1 MALLIF
7 FVYKK
12 RIMESNDVGRPPY
25 LKKDEDSKLVEAL
38 TIAGVTQTLIAQIVK
53 ISEPTLRKNFRK
65 ELDTSKARANA
76 IISQALF
83 KKAKDGNVV
92 AQIFWLKT
100 QAGWKEKNALELT
113 GKDGDKLFTEERQL
127 IEIRKIFDEINFS
140 KQTNIIEASE
150 LVQDSKDETDN
161 T

>member
-1 MALLIF
+1 MDI
-7 FVYKK
+7 
-12 RIMESNDVGRPPY
+12 ENNEVGRPPY
-25 LKKDEDSKLVEAL
+25 IKTEDDAKLVEAL

-100 QAGWKEKNALELT
+100 QAGWKEKNYHELT
-113 GKDGDKLFTEERQL
+113 GKDGDQLFGEERQL
-127 IEIRKIFDEINFS
+127 IEIRKVFDEINFAKS
-140 KQTNIIEASE
+140 KNIIEAPE
-150 LVQDSKDETDN
+150 LVQDSERETDYS
-161 T
+161 

>member
-1 MALLIF
+1 MDTGNN
-7 FVYKK
+7 
-12 RIMESNDVGRPPY
+12 EVGRPPY
-25 LKKDEDSKLVEAL
+25 IKKEDDAKLVEAL

-76 IISQALF
+76 VISQALF

-100 QAGWKEKNALELT
+100 QAGWKEKNYHELT
-113 GKDGDKLFTEERQL
+113 GKDGDKLFGEERQL
-127 IEIRKIFDEINFS
+127 IEIRKVFDEINFT
-140 KQTNIIEASE
+140 KPKDIIEAPE
-150 LVQDSKDETDN
+150 LVQDSKTETN
-161 T
+161 NS

>member
-1 MALLIF
+1 
-7 FVYKK
+7 
-12 RIMESNDVGRPPY
+12 
-25 LKKDEDSKLVEAL
+25 
-38 TIAGVTQTLIAQIVK
+38 LIAQIVK

-100 QAGWKEKNALELT
+100 QAGWKEKIIMNLQEKTEINYSERKDSLLKSEKYLT
-113 GKDGDKLFTEERQL
+113 RLTSAKTQE
-127 IEIRKIFDEINFS
+127 KIFNL
-140 KQTNIIEASE
+140 KAPE
-150 LVQDSKDETDN
+150 LVQDSERETDN
-161 T
+161 S

>member
-1 MALLIF
+1 MTD
-7 FVYKK
+7 
-12 RIMESNDVGRPPY
+12 ENNDVGRPPFI
-25 LKKDEDSKLVEAL
+25 KKEEDAKLVEAL

-76 IISQALF
+76 IISQSLF

-127 IEIRKIFDEINFS
+127 IEIRKIFEEIDFS
-140 KQTNIIEASE
+140 KPKNITEASIV
-150 LVQDSKDETDN
+150 VQDSKNEADN

>member
-1 MALLIF
+1 MTT
-7 FVYKK
+7 
-12 RIMESNDVGRPPY
+12 ENNEVGRPPY
-25 LKKDEDSKLVEAL
+25 IKKEDDAKLVEAL

-53 ISEPTLRKNFRK
+53 ISEPALRKNFRK

-76 IISQALF
+76 VISQALF

-127 IEIRKIFDEINFS
+127 IEIRKIFEEIDFS
-140 KQTNIIEASE
+140 KPKNITEASIV
-150 LVQDSKDETDN
+150 VQDSESETDN

>member
-1 MALLIF
+1 MDTGNN
-7 FVYKK
+7 
-12 RIMESNDVGRPPY
+12 EVGRPPY
-25 LKKDEDSKLVEAL
+25 IKKEDDAKLVEAL

-76 IISQALF
+76 VISQALF

-100 QAGWKEKNALELT
+100 QAGWKEKNYHELT
-113 GKDGDKLFTEERQL
+113 GKDGDKLFGEERQL
-127 IEIRKIFDEINFS
+127 IEIRKVFDEINFT
-140 KQTNIIEASE
+140 KPKDIIEASE
-150 LVQDSKDETDN
+150 LVQDSTTETN
-161 T
+161 NS

>member
-1 MALLIF
+1 MDT
-7 FVYKK
+7 
-12 RIMESNDVGRPPY
+12 ENNEVGRPPY
-25 LKKDEDSKLVEAL
+25 IKKEDDAKLVEAL
-38 TIAGVTQTLIAQIVK
+38 TIAGVTQTLVAQIVK

-100 QAGWKEKNALELT
+100 QAGWKEKNYHELT
-113 GKDGDKLFTEERQL
+113 GKNGDQLFGEERQL
-127 IEIRKIFDEINFS
+127 IEIRKIFDEIKFS
-140 KQTNIIEASE
+140 ESKNIIETPE
-150 LVQDSKDETDN
+150 LVQDSKTETDN
-161 T
+161 S

>member
-1 MALLIF
+1 MTT
-7 FVYKK
+7 
-12 RIMESNDVGRPPY
+12 ENNEVGRPPY
-25 LKKDEDSKLVEAL
+25 IKKEDDAKLVEAL

-76 IISQALF
+76 VISQALF

-100 QAGWKEKNALELT
+100 QAGWKEKNYHELT
-113 GKDGDKLFTEERQL
+113 GKDGDKLFGEERQL
-127 IEIRKIFDEINFS
+127 IEIRKVFDEINFA
-140 KQTNIIEASE
+140 KPENIIEASE
-150 LVQDSKDETDN
+150 LVQDSERETDN
-161 T
+161 S

>member
-1 MALLIF
+1 MTT
-7 FVYKK
+7 
-12 RIMESNDVGRPPY
+12 ENNEVGRPPY
-25 LKKDEDSKLVEAL
+25 IKKEDDAKLVEAL

-76 IISQALF
+76 VISQALF

-100 QAGWKEKNALELT
+100 QAGWKEKNYHELT
-113 GKDGDKLFTEERQL
+113 GKDGDKLFGEERQL
-127 IEIRKIFDEINFS
+127 IEIRKVFDEINFT
-140 KQTNIIEASE
+140 KPKDIIEAPE
-150 LVQDSKDETDN
+150 LVQDSQRETDN
-161 T
+161 S

>member
-1 MALLIF
+1 MTD
-7 FVYKK
+7 
-12 RIMESNDVGRPPY
+12 ENNDVGRPPY
-25 LKKDEDSKLVEAL
+25 IKRDEDSKLVEAL
-38 TIAGVTQTLIAQIVK
+38 TIAGVTQTLISQIVK

-83 KKAKDGNVV
+83 KKAKDGNVI

-100 QAGWKEKNALELT
+100 QAGWKEKNHYELT
-113 GKDGDKLFTEERQL
+113 GKDGDKLFGEEQQL

-140 KQTNIIEASE
+140 KQANIIEAPE

>member
-1 MALLIF
+1 MIN
-7 FVYKK
+7 
-12 RIMESNDVGRPPY
+12 ENNDVGRPPY
-25 LKKDEDSKLVEAL
+25 IKTDEDAKTVEAL
-38 TIAGVTQTLIAQIVK
+38 AIAGVKQSLIADIVK

-127 IEIRKIFDEINFS
+127 IEIRKIFEEIDFS
-140 KQTNIIEASE
+140 KPKNITETPIM
-150 LVQDSKDETDN
+150 VQDSKTETDN
-161 T
+161 TER

>member
-1 MALLIF
+1 MDTGNNEL
-7 FVYKK
+7 
-12 RIMESNDVGRPPY
+12 GRPPY
-25 LKKDEDSKLVEAL
+25 IKKEDDAKLVEAL

-76 IISQALF
+76 VISQALF

-100 QAGWKEKNALELT
+100 QAGWKEKNYHELT
-113 GKDGDKLFTEERQL
+113 GKDGDKLFGEERQL
-127 IEIRKIFDEINFS
+127 IEIRKVFDEINFT
-140 KQTNIIEASE
+140 KPKDIIEAPE
-150 LVQDSKDETDN
+150 LVQDSERETDN
-161 T
+161 S

>member
-1 MALLIF
+1 MDT
-7 FVYKK
+7 
-12 RIMESNDVGRPPY
+12 ENNEVGRPPY
-25 LKKDEDSKLVEAL
+25 IKREEDAKLVEAL
-38 TIAGVTQTLIAQIVK
+38 TIAGVTQTLVAQIVK

-76 IISQALF
+76 VISQALF

-100 QAGWKEKNALELT
+100 QAGWREKNYHEIT
-113 GKDGDKLFTEERQL
+113 GKDGDPLFAEERQL
-127 IEIRKIFDEINFS
+127 IEIRKIFDEIKFS
-140 KQTNIIEASE
+140 ESKNITTNPEVAQI
-150 LVQDSKDETDN
+150 SKTETDN